1 MKDKKKKSL
10 FNYVILLAVLII
22 PFMYSFFYLKAYW
35 NPYGKGN
42 LDNLP
47 VAIVNEDEGKKG
59 KELVNSLKEKNT
71 LKLSVVD
78 EDKASDGLTNQKY
91 YAVITIPKDFTSSLE
106 SASSSKKKHPTIT
119 YSPNQKT
126 NYLASQIIDKVVT
139 TVEAN
144 LDNTANATIVAGLAS
159 SLEKVPSSL
168 DTVVDGFSKLSDGTD
183 KLVDG
188 SKSVSDG
195 TDTLAN
201 GYQEFHQGLEQ
212 VSEGSNTFTTNF
224 NELNEGL
231 NKLSVE
237 TSKLDELKM
246 SAPIL
251 TTSIANLTLG
261 SNNLTASLS
270 AYVEG
275 SKIISTY
282 ANSAA
287 NTIVS
292 MLSNSCE
299 GRERCLGDTTG
310 DMTNLYKTSIL
321 LLTKNE
327 KGLNSFETIS
337 YGSDAIVDGNNKIN
351 AGLNELNE
359 KTVSLETLPSS
370 IDALQTAINSAK
382 IGSDKLK
389 EGNDTLNQGVNKL
402 LTNSATIKNGL
413 LTLSSG
419 SKTLNN
425 GLITLDNSVKDAK
438 KQIKGKKDVTEEEVS
453 PLKNISKYSENVV
466 KVDKKV
472 VNEVPSYGTA
482 FSPFFISIAL
492 WVGALMLYIILYFD
506 KENRFEKLSIDNP
519 NHLKRTFYYHL
530 LGTMAG
536 IILAFLLQ
544 ILLDFEITSI
554 PLYYFS
560 IVLIANTFVALIEFL
575 ILNFKDVGK
584 FIALILLVLQL
595 AAAGGTFPIET
606 VTKSFRFL
614 HPLLPMTYTIGL
626 LRESLMTIEGSL
638 LSKNLIIVISICLVF
653 VVLNLVKDLRYE
665 KNRRTGK

>member
-139 TVEAN
+139 TVE
-144 LDNTANATIVAGLAS
+144 DNTANATIIAGLAS

-275 SKIISTY
+275 SKKISTY

-292 MLSNSCE
+292 MLSSSCE
-299 GRERCLGDTTG
+299 GREMCLGDTTG
-310 DMTNLYKTSIL
+310 DMTNLYKTSVL

-425 GLITLDNSVKDAK
+425 SLITLDNSVKDAK
-438 KQIKGKKDVTEEEVS
+438 KQIKSKKDVTEEEVS
-453 PLKNISKYSENVV
+453 PLKDISKYSENVV

-519 NHLKRTFYYHL
+519 NHLKRTFYYHV
-530 LGTMAG
+530 LGTIAG

-544 ILLDFEITSI
+544 VLLDFEITSI

>member
-1 MKDKKKKSL
+1 M
-10 FNYVILLAVLII
+10 
-22 PFMYSFFYLKAYW
+22 
-35 NPYGKGN
+35 
-42 LDNLP
+42 
-47 VAIVNEDEGKKG
+47 
-59 KELVNSLKEKNT
+59 
-71 LKLSVVD
+71 
-78 EDKASDGLTNQKY
+78 
-91 YAVITIPKDFTSSLE
+91 
-106 SASSSKKKHPTIT
+106 
-119 YSPNQKT
+119 
-126 NYLASQIIDKVVT
+126 
-139 TVEAN
+139 EA
-144 LDNTANATIVAGLAS
+144 
-159 SLEKVPSSL
+159 
-168 DTVVDGFSKLSDGTD
+168 
-183 KLVDG
+183 
-188 SKSVSDG
+188 
-195 TDTLAN
+195 
-201 GYQEFHQGLEQ
+201 
-212 VSEGSNTFTTNF
+212 
-224 NELNEGL
+224 
-231 NKLSVE
+231 
-237 TSKLDELKM
+237 SKLDELKM

-261 SNNLTASLS
+261 SNNLTTSLS

-275 SKIISTY
+275 SKKISTY

-292 MLSNSCE
+292 MLSSSCE
-299 GRERCLGDTTG
+299 GREKCLGDTTG

-382 IGSDKLK
+382 VGSDKLK

-413 LTLSSG
+413 
-419 SKTLNN
+419 
-425 GLITLDNSVKDAK
+425 ITLDNSVKDAK
-438 KQIKGKKDVTEEEVS
+438 KQVKSKKDVTEEEVS
-453 PLKNISKYSENVV
+453 PLKDISKYSENVV

-519 NHLKRTFYYHL
+519 NHLKRTFYYHV
-530 LGTMAG
+530 LGTIAG

>member
-195 TDTLAN
+195 TDNLAN

-261 SNNLTASLS
+261 SNNLTANLS
-270 AYVEG
+270 SYVEG
-275 SKIISTY
+275 SKKISTY

-413 LTLSSG
+413 L
-419 SKTLNN
+419 
-425 GLITLDNSVKDAK
+425 TLDNSVKDAK

-638 LSKNLIIVISICLVF
+638 LSKNLIIVISTCLVF